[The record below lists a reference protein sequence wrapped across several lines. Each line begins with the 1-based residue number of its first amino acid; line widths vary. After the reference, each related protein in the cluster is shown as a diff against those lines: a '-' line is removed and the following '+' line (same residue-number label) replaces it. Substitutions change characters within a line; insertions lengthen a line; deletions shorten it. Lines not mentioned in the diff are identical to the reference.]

1 MKWHVSVLYILP
13 TGKMMTFDMD
23 TRVIFTDLDGT
34 LLNSDK
40 NINPGDLSAVNRLI
54 SSGHKFVISTGRPLQ
69 SAVKISK
76 RYGWTGSGY
85 YISSYNGG
93 LIYDLGSHET
103 IVRLPIP
110 KTYVRYILD
119 EAYKFG
125 LHSHTYDDANVVSEI
140 DNDNLRTYCS
150 AIKVEPVIVENALSY
165 LTDDPIKVIALSYSD
180 PDRLRDFRQHMEG
193 WCAGRVGTVFSSPVL
208 LEFSNP
214 EATKGNA
221 VRFICRHLGIPVNNS
236 IAVGDEEND
245 ISMIRAAG
253 IGAAMCNGTDITK
266 AAADYV
272 TSNDNNHCGIAEVIN
287 TFVFS

>member
-1 MKWHVSVLYILP
+1 MKTKVL
-13 TGKMMTFDMD
+13 
-23 TRVIFTDLDGT
+23 FTDLDGT
-34 LLNSDK
+34 LLNSEK
-40 NINPGDLSAVNRLI
+40 NINPGDLNEIDRLI
-54 SSGHKFVISTGRPLQ
+54 SAGHKFVISTGRPLQ

-76 RYGWTGSGY
+76 HYGWTGDGY

-103 IVRLPIP
+103 IIRLPIS

-125 LHSHTYDDANVVSEI
+125 LHSHTYDDVNVVSEI
-140 DNDNLRTYCS
+140 DNDTLRTYCS
-150 AIKVEPVIVENALSY
+150 VIKVEPVIVEDAISY
-165 LTDDPIKVIALSYSD
+165 LLDDPIKVIALSYRD
-180 PDRLRDFRQHMEG
+180 PDRLPDFRHHMEG
-193 WCAGRVGTVFSSPVL
+193 WCMGRVGTVFSSPVL

-221 VRFICRHLGIPVNNS
+221 VNLMCRHLGIPADNS

-287 TFVFS
+287 SFILS